1 MNVPA
6 QSKMALASTIATD
19 LGNTILFGALAA
31 GHELHVL
38 SNERTTDSYLFGQYM
53 RQRDIGVLKIV
64 PGHLRALV
72 DVTLETP
79 PALPTQLLVLGGE
92 ATRSDWILSLQALK
106 PGMRVL
112 NHYGPTETTVGVLT
126 HTLSEAIAYG
136 ISIPIGQPL
145 ANTQAYVLD
154 EYLRPLPIGVTG
166 ELYIGGAGLAEGYL
180 RRAALTAQRFVATP
194 FTAGARMYR
203 TGDLA
208 RYRADGNIEFLG
220 RNDHQVKIRGFR
232 IELGEIEAQLVAH
245 PSVREAV
252 VIARARHE
260 DSQDQQLVA
269 YITLLADTDV
279 SVLREHL
286 ASHLPDYMV
295 PSAFVTLDALPLTPN
310 GKLDRHALPDPQAD
324 AFALRPFEAPQGET
338 ETALADLWAELLGL
352 ERVGRQDNFFSL
364 GGHSL
369 LAVTLVERMRRI
381 GLHANVRDLFATPV
395 LSALA
400 ASLEHG
406 AIASDIVVP
415 PNAIT
420 PDTTTLTP
428 AMLPLIAL
436 TQTDIDRIVAH
447 VPGGLRNVQDI
458 YALAP
463 LQEGILF
470 HHMLTTEGDPYLQT
484 ARIAFDSRAR
494 FDAWFDALQQIIERH
509 DILRTAFIHD
519 GLSTPAQVVLRHAPA
534 ILREIEL
541 DAAEQLAQQFDARSQ
556 RLPLDQA
563 RCCGSRL
570 RRNPAPNAGSRCSCG
585 IT

>member
-1 MNVPA
+1 
-6 QSKMALASTIATD
+6 
-19 LGNTILFGALAA
+19 
-31 GHELHVL
+31 
-38 SNERTTDSYLFGQYM
+38 
-53 RQRDIGVLKIV
+53 
-64 PGHLRALV
+64 
-72 DVTLETP
+72 
-79 PALPTQLLVLGGE
+79 
-92 ATRSDWILSLQALK
+92 
-106 PGMRVL
+106 MRVL

-352 ERVGRQDNFFSL
+352 ERVG
-364 GGHSL
+364 
-369 LAVTLVERMRRI
+369 
-381 GLHANVRDLFATPV
+381 
-395 LSALA
+395 
-400 ASLEHG
+400 
-406 AIASDIVVP
+406 
-415 PNAIT
+415 
-420 PDTTTLTP
+420 P
-428 AMLPLIAL
+428 A
-436 TQTDIDRIVAH
+436 R
-447 VPGGLRNVQDI
+447 
-458 YALAP
+458 
-463 LQEGILF
+463 
-470 HHMLTTEGDPYLQT
+470 
-484 ARIAFDSRAR
+484 
-494 FDAWFDALQQIIERH
+494 
-509 DILRTAFIHD
+509 
-519 GLSTPAQVVLRHAPA
+519 
-534 ILREIEL
+534 
-541 DAAEQLAQQFDARSQ
+541 
-556 RLPLDQA
+556 
-563 RCCGSRL
+563 
-570 RRNPAPNAGSRCSCG
+570 
-585 IT
+585 